1 MRDVYV
7 FIWFSPCDFC
17 RAPMLHM
24 FAPWKQN
31 VIGLWKTLMKRNS
44 SAHGGNL
51 LFDENGHHILRM
63 GASHMRSGMSLLEAD
78 HGHVWENL
86 LK

>member
-1 MRDVYV
+1 
-7 FIWFSPCDFC
+7 
-17 RAPMLHM
+17 MLHM

-63 GASHMRSGMSLLEAD
+63 GPHTWEAGCAFWKQTMD
-78 HGHVWENL
+78 MCG
-86 LK
+86 KTY